1 MVEGSLNMPE
11 LPEVETMVRGIRPFV
26 EGRPI
31 RAVKRCRCRCKPI
44 SIYPRFEL
52 LAKRLAGKTIE
63 TVSRLGK
70 RVVLHVSGG
79 SAVVIE
85 PRMTGLM
92 LLSDPPDRA
101 HLRIEWQFG
110 GSARSGRNQGGRTPY
125 SSLWFWDRRGLGTV
139 RLFAPG
145 ELERHCRAVVVGP
158 DALDMTVESWRHC
171 CAKTSRPIKIVL
183 LDQRAVAGIGNLYA
197 SEILH
202 LSGIHPVRRA
212 DRLKSPEVS
221 RLSEAVRFVLEEAIR
236 DEGSTLSDATYRTA
250 LNQNGRYQ
258 NKHRVYGRADET
270 CLTCSNGAICRIV
283 QGQRS
288 TFFCPKCQ
296 KRKAEG

>member
-1 MVEGSLNMPE
+1 MPE

-31 RAVKRCRCRCKPI
+31 KAVKRCGCRCKPI

-52 LAKRLAGKTIE
+52 LAKRLVDQKIDA
-63 TVSRLGK
+63 VSRLGK

-79 SAVVIE
+79 SALVIE

-101 HLRIEWQFG
+101 HLRMEWQFG
-110 GSARSGRNQGGRTPY
+110 GSSPSAGRSQCGSSPSAGRSQY

-145 ELERHCRAVVVGP
+145 ELDRHYDRGVLGP
-158 DALDMTVESWRHC
+158 DALEMTVESWQDC
-171 CAKTSRPIKIVL
+171 CAKTSRAIKIVL
-183 LDQRAVAGIGNLYA
+183 LDQRTVAGIGNLYA

-202 LSGIHPVRRA
+202 LSRIHPGRRA
-212 DRLKSPEVS
+212 DRLKPLELS
-221 RLSEAVRFVLEEAIR
+221 RLNDAVRGVLEEAIC

-270 CLTCSNGAICRIV
+270 CPTCSNSPIRRIV

-288 TFFCPKCQ
+288 TFFCPDCQ
-296 KRKAEG
+296 RL

>member
-1 MVEGSLNMPE
+1 MPE

-26 EGRPI
+26 EGRSI
-31 RAVKRCRCRCKPI
+31 KAVKRCPCRCKPI
-44 SIYPRFEL
+44 SIYPRFQL
-52 LAKRLAGKTIE
+52 LAKRLAGQKIDA
-63 TVSRLGK
+63 VSRLGK
-70 RVVLHVSGG
+70 RVVLHVSSG
-79 SAVVIE
+79 SALVIE

-92 LLSDPPDRA
+92 LLSDPPDQT
-101 HLRIEWQFG
+101 HLRIEWQFAGSSQLAG
-110 GSARSGRNQGGRTPY
+110 GSQH

-145 ELERHCRAVVVGP
+145 ELDRHYGTGVLGP
-158 DALDMTVESWRHC
+158 DALEMTVESWRDC
-171 CAKTSRPIKIVL
+171 CAKTSRAIKIVL

-202 LSGIHPVRRA
+202 LSRIHPVRRA
-212 DRLKSPEVS
+212 DRLKPPEVS
-221 RLSEAVRFVLEEAIR
+221 RLTDAVRCVLEEAIR

-250 LNQNGRYQ
+250 LNQKGRYQ

-270 CLTCSNGAICRIV
+270 CPTCSNGAICRIV

-288 TFFCPKCQ
+288 TFFCPECQ
-296 KRKAEG
+296 KMKDEGGRMKDE